1 MTRRRKQT
9 AVFIGLAIALW
20 ASPTARAHHG
30 SFISYDR
37 EKQWMAEATVTEFR
51 YINPHVQLFFDVK
64 DKQGKVTHYNGEML
78 PNPAQLIAS
87 GWSRKRSIATLEPG
101 TIVTVTVLPA
111 KAGGNVVLVTRV
123 VNDKGEELL
132 GAGAPSATPQSPP
145 GAKP

>member
-1 MTRRRKQT
+1 MTTRRKQT
-9 AVFIGLAIALW
+9 AVLIGLAMAMW
-20 ASPTARAHHG
+20 APPTARAHHG

-37 EKQWMAEATVTEFR
+37 EKQWTAEATVTEFR

-87 GWSRKRSIATLEPG
+87 GWSRKRAAAALAAG
-101 TIVTVTVLPA
+101 TVVTVTALPA

-123 VNDKGEELL
+123 VNEKGEELL
-132 GAGAPSATPQSPP
+132 GAGPLPANPQAPP